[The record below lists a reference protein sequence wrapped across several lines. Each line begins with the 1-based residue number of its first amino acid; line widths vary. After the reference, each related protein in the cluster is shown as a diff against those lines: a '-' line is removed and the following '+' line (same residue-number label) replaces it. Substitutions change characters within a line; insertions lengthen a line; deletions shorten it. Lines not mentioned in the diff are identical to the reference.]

1 MQKAIGYTRVSTDEQ
16 AQSGLGLDA
25 QRAAIVKHLG
35 REPDEMHTDAGLHG
49 DRPDRPGLLAAID
62 ALHQGDTLIVAKRD
76 RLARDMYLSCWIE
89 KEVKRRGAVIVS
101 AAGEGTDDEEPTSV
115 LLRRIIDAFSEF
127 ERAMIRQRTSAAM
140 ARLRAK
146 GKKTGGD
153 PPYGW
158 KYVDGVMIEDEE
170 QRYNRLFILGRH
182 KHGDSLSCIAHTL
195 NVDGETTAR
204 GKPWTYKQIQRVI
217 KYEERRQRENG

>member
-1 MQKAIGYTRVSTDEQ
+1 MNRSIGYTRVSTEEQ

-35 REPDEMHTDAGLHG
+35 REPDELHTDAGLHG
-49 DRPDRPGLLAAID
+49 DRPDRPGLLAALD
-62 ALHQGDTLIVAKRD
+62 ALNPGDTLIVAKRD

-89 KEVKRRGAVIVS
+89 KEVKRRDAVIVS

-146 GKKTGGD
+146 GKATGGD

-158 KYVDGVMIEDEE
+158 KYAYGEMMEDKE
-170 QRYNRLFILGRH
+170 QQRGRAIILSYKDSCDFSFIAEHMNR
-182 KHGDSLSCIAHTL
+182 HGWK
-195 NVDGETTAR
+195 TAR
-204 GKPWTYKQIQRVI
+204 GKHWTYKQVQRVI
-217 KYEERRQRENG
+217 QYEERRLKENG